1 MDCFF
6 AAVHM
11 RDDPSLAGRPVVV
24 GGDPRG
30 RGVVAA
36 ASYEARRWGIH
47 SAMPA
52 SQALRRCP
60 ELVFV
65 RPDFRRY
72 RAESLAIFA
81 IYRGYTPQ
89 VQPLSLDEAYLDVT
103 NHLERLGTATAIAEE
118 IRARVR
124 AERRLTVSV
133 GVGPNKLIAKIA
145 SDSRKPDG
153 LTVVKPQQ
161 VEAFLAP
168 LPVRRLYGVGP
179 ASERALAAMDVHIV
193 AELRALSLDRLVARF
208 GHWGRTLWHYA
219 RGLDERPVEDR
230 QERKSLSTESTFAHD
245 LRDLAEIEATLARMA
260 EEVALGL
267 GRRDLAA
274 CTVTLKARYP
284 DFTTVTRSLTLTTP
298 TSSPEV
304 LAAVARRLLART
316 AALERSVRLLGV
328 GASSLV
334 AADHEQLELFNP
346 APAAREGDGDQGA
359 RPPTRTGSV

>member
-1 MDCFF
+1 METRRILHCDMDCFY

-11 RDDPSLAGRPVVV
+11 RDDPALRGQPVVV
-24 GGDPRG
+24 GGDPKG

-36 ASYEARRWGIH
+36 ASYEARRYGVH

-60 ELVFV
+60 GLVFV

-72 RAESLAIFA
+72 RAESIAIFG
-81 IYRGYTPQ
+81 IYREYTPL

-103 NHLERLGTATAIAEE
+103 AHLERLGTATAIAEE
-118 IRARVR
+118 IRARVL

-145 SDSRKPDG
+145 SDFRKPDG
-153 LTVVKPQQ
+153 LTVVKPHQ

-168 LPVRRLYGVGP
+168 LEVRRLYGVGP
-179 ASERALAAMDVHIV
+179 ASEGALAAMDVHTV
-193 AELRALSLDRLVARF
+193 AQLRELSLDRLVARF

-230 QERKSLSTESTFAHD
+230 QERKSLSTESTFA
-245 LRDLAEIEATLARMA
+245 RDLKDPAEIDATLSHMA

-267 GRRDLAA
+267 KRRDLAA
-274 CTVTLKARYP
+274 CTITLKARYP
-284 DFTTVTRSLTLTTP
+284 DFTTVTRSLTLSTP
-298 TSSPEV
+298 TASPAKV
-304 LAAVARRLLART
+304 AVVARELLGRT

-328 GASSLV
+328 GASNMV
-334 AADHEQLELFNP
+334 PADHEQLELF
-346 APAAREGDGDQGA
+346 ASTAAGGEG
-359 RPPTRTGSV
+359 